1 MSKEN
6 ISVDPKIVPKT
17 LDEVLD
23 KYNVEIDF
31 MLNQHN
37 LRRDIEGDED
47 KFILLDI
54 YITKLREGLVMGELM
69 IQEIRKRH
77 PEVVNLLYGKAT
89 DENNKTDWQ
98 KFKNPDPPKVKWFH
112 LVAHI
117 NLREKNLLGALA

>member
-54 YITKLREGLVMGELM
+54 YIT
-69 IQEIRKRH
+69 
-77 PEVVNLLYGKAT
+77 
-89 DENNKTDWQ
+89 
-98 KFKNPDPPKVKWFH
+98 
-112 LVAHI
+112 
-117 NLREKNLLGALA
+117 

>member
-89 DENNKTDWQ
+89 DENDKTD
-98 KFKNPDPPKVKWFH
+98 
-112 LVAHI
+112 
-117 NLREKNLLGALA
+117 